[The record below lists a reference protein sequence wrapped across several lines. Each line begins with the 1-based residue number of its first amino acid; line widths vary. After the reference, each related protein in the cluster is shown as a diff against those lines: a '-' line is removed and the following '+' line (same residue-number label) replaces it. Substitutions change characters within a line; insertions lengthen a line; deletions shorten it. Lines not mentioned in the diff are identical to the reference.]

1 MALLTV
7 DDLHVSYGDTPA
19 VSGAGFEV
27 GEGEIV
33 ALLGSNGAGKT
44 TTLRTIS
51 GLQRAK
57 SGSVM
62 FQGRDITR
70 AKANVIVEMGLA
82 HVPEGRRIFGTLTVE
97 ENLELGGY
105 LSRRNPK
112 LVQQRKDEV
121 FGLFPRLVERRRQL
135 GGTMSGGEQQMLAIG
150 RALMTQ
156 PKLLALD
163 EPSMGL
169 APIIVRAVGE
179 VISRIRDN
187 GTAVLMVEQNARQAL
202 RLSDRAYILET
213 GSIVLSGPARELAAD
228 PRVRHAYLGGSAEDT
243 AVNTPSDRLARQLD
257 TSAAGPAADAT
268 HEGKSDR

>member
-19 VSGAGFEV
+19 VRGAGFEV

-51 GLQRAK
+51 GLERAK
-57 SGSVM
+57 SGTVM
-62 FQGRDITR
+62 FDGRNITR
-70 AKANVIVEMGLA
+70 SKANLIVEMGLA

-112 LVQQRKDEV
+112 VVQQRKQEV
-121 FGLFPRLVERRRQL
+121 YELFPRLVERRRQL

-179 VISRIRDN
+179 VIGRIRDR

-202 RLSDRAYILET
+202 RLADRAYILET
-213 GSIVLSGPARELAAD
+213 GTIVLSGPAREMAAD
-228 PRVRHAYLGGSAEDT
+228 PRVQHAYLGGSAEDAT
-243 AVNTPSDRLARQLD
+243 DTPADETLHQVEE
-257 TSAAGPAADAT
+257 SAPSG
-268 HEGKSDR
+268 E